1 MDKEESI
8 RRGWYL
14 DEVMAIGHEE
24 AKLTHTDEDVVNA
37 YVDME
42 NLDDSLEELQKL
54 AESLNTVREDAHNT
68 YDIRSKLC
76 ADLFAHFPNADTKKI
91 CKVKHTAATYIL
103 VSEIYHA
110 RGFDPKA
117 EELLVMA
124 GKNLAEVL
132 SEALGVDKVACI
144 RCLNDALH
152 NTKPAESSEEE
163 TI

>member
-1 MDKEESI
+1 MEKDEAV

-42 NLDDSLEELQKL
+42 NMSESLEAIEELANAL
-54 AESLNTVREDAHNT
+54 STAREDGT
-68 YDIRSKLC
+68 MSYKIRAQLC
-76 ADLFAHFPNADTKKI
+76 EDLFDAFPNSDRKKI

-117 EELLVMA
+117 EQLLVMA

-132 SEALGVDKVACI
+132 SEALGVPKVNCI
-144 RCLNDALH
+144 RCLNAQLDTVKIEVL
-152 NTKPAESSEEE
+152 E
-163 TI
+163 